1 MFKILS
7 FSVAI
12 MGLIHICATFSPLIA
27 GKLESLDPKTYNAMI
42 YMSLMCGGFLIAL
55 GSYLVWIIDKIK

>member
-1 MFKILS
+1 MSHF
-7 FSVAI
+7 F
-12 MGLIHICATFSPLIA
+12 PLIA

-55 GSYLVWIIDKIK
+55 GA

>member
-55 GSYLVWIIDKIK
+55 GA